1 MEFNISRENDNR
13 RVHAD
18 TVKVN
23 DSDTFTTERDPF
35 KIDPSR
41 AKDEQLGMDFLVG
54 GDGDE
59 EEEEQQEYDQQQE
72 QESLV
77 EYEQD
82 DQEDGMFHQEP
93 VSEENYEKIQNEK
106 SYLLSQLSRLRK
118 KGQSTRSLTMQNS
131 LDEIRGEVLRVK
143 KEMDMDNGIN
153 YARQGLMFAIS
164 TIEMVDGNYN
174 NNSFALKGWSQNVM
188 TNIENYDTVFEE
200 LYDKY
205 YSTMTMSPEIKLI
218 TMVAGS
224 AFMFSLQKKMLSG
237 QSIPEKQRQM
247 QGPSIDTD
255 ALLEELNDLDLEEI
269 SNLSERSEE
278 SIKIEEPL
286 LQDETKVIDI
296 KKRGRPRK
304 KKV

>member
-1 MEFNISRENDNR
+1 MEFDIKRESDNR
-13 RVHAD
+13 RVHTD

-23 DSDTFTTERDPF
+23 DSDVFNTERDPF

-54 GDGDE
+54 GDE
-59 EEEEQQEYDQQQE
+59 EEEDQEQQYEQE

-82 DQEDGMFHQEP
+82 DQEDQFHQEP
-93 VSEENYEKIQNEK
+93 IPEDNYEKIQSEK
-106 SYLLSQLSRLRK
+106 SFYLSQLNRLRK
-118 KGQSTRSLTMQNS
+118 KGNSTRNMSMQHSLE
-131 LDEIRGEVLRVK
+131 EIRGEVLRVK
-143 KEMDMDNGIN
+143 KEIDMDNGIN
-153 YARQGLMFAIS
+153 YCRQGLMFAIS
-164 TIEMVDGNYN
+164 TIEMADGNYN

-224 AFMFSLQKKMLSG
+224 AFMFSLQKKMLG
-237 QSIPEKQRQM
+237 QNIPERQREM
-247 QGPSIDTD
+247 AGPSIDTD

>member
-13 RVHAD
+13 RVAAD
-18 TVKVN
+18 TVKVDN
-23 DSDTFTTERDPF
+23 GDSFTTERDPF

-41 AKDEQLGMDFLVG
+41 RADENLGMEFLVER
-54 GDGDE
+54 DE
-59 EEEEQQEYDQQQE
+59 EEEEEQEQQYDQHQE

-77 EYEQD
+77 EYETGSN
-82 DQEDGMFHQEP
+82 DGMFHQEP
-93 VSEENYEKIQNEK
+93 IPEENYEKIQSEK
-106 SYLLSQLSRLRK
+106 SFYLSQLSRLRK
-118 KGQSTRSLTMQNS
+118 KGNSTRSMSMQNT
-131 LDEIRGEVLRVK
+131 LEEIRGEVLRVK
-143 KEMDMDNGIN
+143 KELDMDNGIN
-153 YARQGLMFAIS
+153 YCRQGLMFAIS
-164 TIEMVDGNYN
+164 TIEMADGNYN

-224 AFMFSLQKKMLSG
+224 AFMFSLQKKMLG
-237 QSIPEKQRQM
+237 QSIPERQREM
-247 QGPSIDTD
+247 AGPSIDTD

>member
-13 RVHAD
+13 RVHTD

-54 GDGDE
+54 GDE
-59 EEEEQQEYDQQQE
+59 EEEEQQEYDQHQE

-77 EYEQD
+77 EYETGSN
-82 DQEDGMFHQEP
+82 DGMFHQEP
-93 VSEENYEKIQNEK
+93 IPEENYEKIQSEK
-106 SYLLSQLSRLRK
+106 SFYLSQLSRLRK
-118 KGQSTRSLTMQNS
+118 KGNSTRSLTMQHS
-131 LDEIRGEVLRVK
+131 LEEIRGEVLRVK
-143 KEMDMDNGIN
+143 KEMDMDNGVN
-153 YARQGLMFAIS
+153 YCRQGLMFAIS
-164 TIEMVDGNYN
+164 TLEMADGNYN

-237 QSIPEKQRQM
+237 QSIPGRQREM
-247 QGPSIDTD
+247 AGPSIDTD

>member
-1 MEFNISRENDNR
+1 MEFDIKRDSDNR
-13 RVHAD
+13 RVAVN
-18 TVKVN
+18 TVDN
-23 DSDTFTTERDPF
+23 NGGDSFTTERDPF
-35 KIDPSR
+35 RIDPSR
-41 AKDEQLGMDFLVG
+41 RADENLGMEFLVG
-54 GDGDE
+54 DKDEEEDE
-59 EEEEQQEYDQQQE
+59 EEEVQDN

-77 EYEQD
+77 EYETGSN
-82 DQEDGMFHQEP
+82 DGMFHQEP
-93 VSEENYEKIQNEK
+93 IPEENFEKVQGEK
-106 SYLLSQLSRLRK
+106 SFYLSQLNRLRK

-131 LDEIRGEVLRVK
+131 LEEIRGEVMRVK
-143 KEMDMDNGIN
+143 KEMDMDNGVN
-153 YARQGLMFAIS
+153 YCRQGLMFAIS
-164 TIEMVDGNYN
+164 TIEMCDGNYN

-188 TNIENYDTVFEE
+188 TDIENYDTVFEE

-205 YSTMTMSPEIKLI
+205 YSTVTMSPEIKLI

-237 QSIPEKQRQM
+237 QNIPERQREM
-247 QGPSIDTD
+247 KGPSIDTD

-278 SIKIEEPL
+278 SIKIEEPVP
-286 LQDETKVIDI
+286 QDETKVIDI